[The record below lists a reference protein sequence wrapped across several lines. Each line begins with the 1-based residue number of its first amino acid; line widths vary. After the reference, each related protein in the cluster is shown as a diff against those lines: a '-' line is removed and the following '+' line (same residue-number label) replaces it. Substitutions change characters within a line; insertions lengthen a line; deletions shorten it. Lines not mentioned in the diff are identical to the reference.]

1 MAENALK
8 QLKKNTLNM
17 FQLDP
22 PGQCQPE
29 VHPKCLFSTQKWARK
44 NKKRPKKR
52 VILFV
57 KIPPLKN
64 VLYAFSP
71 IHFVG
76 PSERFVLDPKSLIG
90 ESVFMEI

>member
-29 VHPKCLFSTQKWARK
+29 VHPKCLFSTQKGARK
-44 NKKRPKKR
+44 NKKRPKKEGDFVR
-52 VILFV
+52 QNSPFKKMFFLPFLPSILLAHPRGLF
-57 KIPPLKN
+57 
-64 VLYAFSP
+64 
-71 IHFVG
+71 
-76 PSERFVLDPKSLIG
+76 
-90 ESVFMEI
+90 